1 MLTLYIR
8 LTGISDVSG
17 LAIARALQEN
27 VAMQKTLTRKSAEI
41 LDAYGTRG
49 HALQQF
55 TGDRLSI
62 QPCGPL
68 LCS

>member
-1 MLTLYIR
+1 MEFE
-8 LTGISDVSG
+8 
-17 LAIARALQEN
+17 RAHEMDPRNSPLDAGYYQ
-27 VAMQKTLTRKSAEI
+27 QKI